1 MARCKAK
8 AWQILSSGV
17 SMDIFTCCFYSLWH
31 AKFKLPYLCSF
42 PGSIFFIPV
51 LLIQRRTPKLLQV
64 FLRQTFD
71 TPPLWTPHPILYK
84 QLITRHRNPVYPS
97 KRNIWI
103 TPSIF
108 HLPYLTQYPIPTQTS
123 ARTHILH
130 SRPHTVLPTPLAL
143 RSITPHFTPHTR
155 LTPNSSL

>member
-1 MARCKAK
+1 MANSVFGR
-8 AWQILSSGV
+8 IYV
-17 SMDIFTCCFYSLWH
+17 YFTYCFYSLWH

-42 PGSIFFIPV
+42 PGSIFSFRFCWSKTGHP
-51 LLIQRRTPKLLQV
+51 TLLQV
-64 FLRQTFD
+64 FLHQTFD

-97 KRNIWI
+97 KRNVWI

-108 HLPYLTQYPIPTQTS
+108 YLPYLTQYPIPTQTS